1 MSNYFAHPLGSYAQ
15 HYIDDDAT
23 PCQRP
28 HTYTDHGFS
37 KMDFGVGGGQK
48 VYSMTNGIIQNVG
61 WFGGD
66 GVSKYGCVVR
76 TTDCGY
82 SRMQAK
88 LQGGTADEYPVFF
101 TYIEME
107 QISPELKAGEKIKK
121 GTYIGITN
129 SEYAGSNLHFD
140 IQPYE
145 RYGGGG
151 NSDKAQHW
159 YGAIT
164 LDEFD
169 AYGHKGSN
177 YSLRDHLDSHFTM
190 DDKGN
195 LKDYTGKYIGI
206 PDSNG
211 IYYPY
216 GSSGEILKVNTQTLN
231 GLDPDIR
238 ISRWYSYAFMMQTPI
253 YSSGI
258 KDTGSGSA
266 ADLKINISDEW
277 IKLMVGVVAAECGW
291 TGLGVSQAVLI
302 VARNWA
308 YGLSNSQL
316 NDDSSAAAQ
325 AIMNWG
331 HGLSKEG
338 LMSKYESFKNKEIEG
353 INTVEFV
360 KMIMSGT
367 HYKYAENWNGKNTDG
382 TTGITYYN
390 GCSAADIE
398 DITGFPGGNSN
409 YQNLWV
415 CHIFFGNRFTGWS
428 FRGDIPKDKKKPS
441 ELLGLR

>member
-1 MSNYFAHPLGSYAQ
+1 M
-15 HYIDDDAT
+15 
-23 PCQRP
+23 
-28 HTYTDHGFS
+28 
-37 KMDFGVGGGQK
+37 
-48 VYSMTNGIIQNVG
+48 
-61 WFGGD
+61 
-66 GVSKYGCVVR
+66 
-76 TTDCGY
+76 
-82 SRMQAK
+82 
-88 LQGGTADEYPVFF
+88 
-101 TYIEME
+101 
-107 QISPELKAGEKIKK
+107 
-121 GTYIGITN
+121 
-129 SEYAGSNLHFD
+129 
-140 IQPYE
+140 
-145 RYGGGG
+145 
-151 NSDKAQHW
+151 
-159 YGAIT
+159 
-164 LDEFD
+164 DEFD

-277 IKLMVGVVAAECGW
+277 VKLMVGVVAAECGW

-308 YGLSNSQL
+308 YGLSDSQL

-338 LMSKYESFKNKEIEG
+338 LMSKYEAFKDKEIEG

-367 HYKYAENWNGKNTDG
+367 HYKYAENWNGENTDG